1 MESGDPSAVVAEA
14 ALDSRDARAA
24 QALDMFV
31 SVYGAEAGNL
41 ALKALAVGG
50 IFVGGGIAP
59 KIRPK
64 LEDGSFVTALRDKGR
79 LSGMMAYDSR
89 APRARAADG
98 APRRGRRGQIASIR
112 GRPEASGRPD
122 DLLAAATASPSHV
135 SPTARSPPTSGRS
148 AT

>member
-1 MESGDPSAVVAEA
+1 
-14 ALDSRDARAA
+14 
-24 QALDMFV
+24 MFV

-79 LSGMMAYDSR
+79 LSGMMATIPVHLVLE
-89 APRARAADG
+89 PRTA
-98 APRRGRRGQIASIR
+98 
-112 GRPEASGRPD
+112 
-122 DLLAAATASPSHV
+122 LLGAAAV
-135 SPTARSPPTSGRS
+135 ARSLLSGAAPKPRDAQTTS
-148 AT
+148 